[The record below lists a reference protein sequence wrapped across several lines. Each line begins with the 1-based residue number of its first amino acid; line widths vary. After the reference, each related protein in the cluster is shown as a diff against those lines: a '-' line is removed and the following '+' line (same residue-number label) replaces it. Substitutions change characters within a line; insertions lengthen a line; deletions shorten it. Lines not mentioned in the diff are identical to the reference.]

1 MMAALIA
8 VLILITNLYYL
19 LIEEQNVL
27 GVSRRGWWWILMEAF
42 LEDFQEK
49 GPEWQKF
56 WPVAERGGGSRHF
69 SISEIH
75 RLKGR
80 EMWKPLAGWRTSHCP
95 ARRAGNWGVKDVTE
109 GEPLGFV
116 CSVMSDCLRPYG
128 LQPTRLLYPGD
139 FLGEDPR
146 IGCHF
151 LLQGIF
157 PTQGSTP
164 VSLALG
170 SGFFTTEPPG
180 KPIWPTTQVKW

>member
-1 MMAALIA
+1 
-8 VLILITNLYYL
+8 
-19 LIEEQNVL
+19 
-27 GVSRRGWWWILMEAF
+27 MEASGRM
-42 LEDFQEK
+42 EDQPLSSTE
-49 GPEWQKF
+49 GREL
-56 WPVAERGGGSRHF
+56 GGG
-69 SISEIH
+69 
-75 RLKGR
+75 K
-80 EMWKPLAGWRTSHCP
+80 AG
-95 ARRAGNWGVKDVTE
+95 TE
-109 GEPLGFV
+109 GELLGFV

-128 LQPTRLLYPGD
+128 LQPTRLLYPWD

-157 PTQGSTP
+157 PTQGSNP